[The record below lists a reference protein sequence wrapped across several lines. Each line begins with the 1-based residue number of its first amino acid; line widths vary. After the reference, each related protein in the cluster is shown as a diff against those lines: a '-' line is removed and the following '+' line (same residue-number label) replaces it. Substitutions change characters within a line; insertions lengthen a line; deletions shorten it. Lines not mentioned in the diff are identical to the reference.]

1 MYLRIRRILEGVFL
15 RFQKR
20 VTGLARFLR
29 DYKIIS
35 FSILYI
41 ILDAVMITL
50 LRNIKVSHTIGL
62 LGMALLCIMF
72 CKVGKKIK
80 NKKGEI
86 SGRRGRQK
94 KKKEWI
100 GTIFELLF
108 FVIITTLLVCLR
120 ITPVLR
126 YEEDMQEK
134 VLGFTN
140 SSTILKGYIY
150 DEPVEKHRSQQLVI
164 SVLEGELE
172 GEGKV
177 LPEGMLVQVKTASFY
192 KFHLGQECELRGT
205 LEEPENFEGFDY
217 RAYLRDRKIFLLMN
231 NPVVKCT
238 SISERHHG
246 SILRHGLVDMK
257 NNLIEIIEEVLN
269 EPQSSLLAGIIF
281 GEKKLFSKFFDEG
294 TRVAG
299 LSHIVAASGYNVTI
313 LVVTTEKIF
322 FFLPKKL
329 RVIVGLIVI
338 WLFAILSGLSSS
350 IVRACIMGSISLLAI
365 IFGRSN
371 TVHVAIPLAS
381 ALFVVAQPLI
391 VFDVGFLLS
400 LSAVLGLT
408 YILPILL
415 DLKAKVT
422 KKFQFVDDNI
432 LPTLSC
438 TLGTLPISILTFN
451 TFSIWAV
458 PSNTIILPIIDT
470 TMFLGVLGIVAWN
483 IFKPLSYIFFTITNM
498 QLKYFEF
505 VVNLI
510 HSLDWGQ
517 FEFSGGAS
525 KFVSLTFLLMAI
537 LFIIYLY
544 PIENEQYNYYL
555 KSDS

>member
-1 MYLRIRRILEGVFL
+1 M
-15 RFQKR
+15 
-20 VTGLARFLR
+20 
-29 DYKIIS
+29 
-35 FSILYI
+35 
-41 ILDAVMITL
+41 
-50 LRNIKVSHTIGL
+50 
-62 LGMALLCIMF
+62 
-72 CKVGKKIK
+72 
-80 NKKGEI
+80 
-86 SGRRGRQK
+86 
-94 KKKEWI
+94 
-100 GTIFELLF
+100 
-108 FVIITTLLVCLR
+108 
-120 ITPVLR
+120 
-126 YEEDMQEK
+126 
-134 VLGFTN
+134 
-140 SSTILKGYIY
+140 
-150 DEPVEKHRSQQLVI
+150 
-164 SVLEGELE
+164 
-172 GEGKV
+172 
-177 LPEGMLVQVKTASFY
+177 
-192 KFHLGQECELRGT
+192 
-205 LEEPENFEGFDY
+205 
-217 RAYLRDRKIFLLMN
+217 
-231 NPVVKCT
+231 
-238 SISERHHG
+238 
-246 SILRHGLVDMK
+246 
-257 NNLIEIIEEVLN
+257 
-269 EPQSSLLAGIIF
+269 
-281 GEKKLFSKFFDEG
+281 
-294 TRVAG
+294 AG

-313 LVVTTEKIF
+313 LVVATEKIF
-322 FFLPKKL
+322 FFLPKKS

-400 LSAVLGLT
+400 ISAVLGLT

-510 HSLDWGQ
+510 HSLNWGQ

-525 KFVSLTFLLMAI
+525 KFVSLTFLLITI